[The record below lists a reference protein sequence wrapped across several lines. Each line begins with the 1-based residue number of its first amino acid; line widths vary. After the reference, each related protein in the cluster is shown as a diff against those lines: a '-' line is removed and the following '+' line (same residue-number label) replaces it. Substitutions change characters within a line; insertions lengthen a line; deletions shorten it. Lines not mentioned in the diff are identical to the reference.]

1 MTPPRIAALNRGFQ
15 VEVARHPA
23 VTFLPYLRVA
33 FYYGTGMDI
42 TSCRLIRRCRHGS
55 VSAVEVE
62 MDLVSAT
69 VLAALASG
77 AGGEM
82 GRQAWAALT
91 SLVRSRRRSTDSGGL
106 SALPTGE
113 QELDELEAAPA
124 DSEAAARLAAVLRRR
139 AEADDEFAA
148 DLTKLLAPVTP
159 DLSQVNN
166 LISGTVAGTA
176 IQGRD
181 FHGPIT
187 FT

>member
-1 MTPPRIAALNRGFQ
+1 M
-15 VEVARHPA
+15 
-23 VTFLPYLRVA
+23 TFLPYLCVT
-33 FYYGTGMDI
+33 FYYGTDTDI
-42 TSCRLIRRCRHGS
+42 TTCRLMRCCRHGS

-91 SLVRSRRRSTDSGGL
+91 SLVRSRRRATDSGDL
-106 SALPTGE
+106 SALSTGE

-139 AEADDEFAA
+139 AEADEEFAA

-159 DLSQVNN
+159 DFSQVNN
-166 LISGTVAGTA
+166 VISGTVSGTA